1 MKIYIPY
8 FDSAWR
14 IQEAESQNAR
24 KLGRYW
30 AANGTIYGPT
40 AYTTREG
47 AEAYIEKN
55 YSRAAQLEYLPA

>member
-30 AANGTIYGPT
+30 NVNGCIYGPT
-40 AYTTREG
+40 AYTAREG
-47 AEAYIEKN
+47 ACAYIEKD
-55 YSRAAQLEYLPA
+55 YPIAARLEYLPA